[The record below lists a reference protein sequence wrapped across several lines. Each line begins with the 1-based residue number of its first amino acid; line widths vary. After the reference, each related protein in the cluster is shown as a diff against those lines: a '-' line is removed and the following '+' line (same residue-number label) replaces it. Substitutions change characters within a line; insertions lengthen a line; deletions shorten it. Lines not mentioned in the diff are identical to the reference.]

1 MPLLDANGLRDGAPA
16 EASPNTTPVADLLA
30 QGGDLIAIAFPAFS
44 DGRGFSLARAL
55 REAGYRGRLRAVGE
69 LIPDQFAFALDS
81 GFDEIEISDERLAR
95 QPLAQWLA
103 AASAISVS
111 YQPDF
116 ESEGRIID
124 IFARRKAA
132 RA

>member
-1 MPLLDANGLRDGAPA
+1 MPLLDANGLREGVAAA
-16 EASPNTTPVADLLA
+16 ELLPNTTTLEAVRPRF
-30 QGGDLIAIAFPAFS
+30 GDELIAIGFPTFS

-111 YQPDF
+111 YQPN
-116 ESEGRIID
+116 GRITD
-124 IFARRKAA
+124 IFAQRKAA